1 VIGVAAN
8 STDLQMAGE
17 FFELFKTPWERA
29 VPKRKYT
36 VVLSTDGRLE
46 NLEADIFLVYGS
58 GETSVDRAA
67 GMALDA
73 LNGPV
78 AIEFKESTFP
88 VYGRLA
94 AFDTP
99 IGAQTVRS
107 GGKAMDYRLRVGT
120 RAVWRV
126 GYDLFEEIRHLLTK
140 GQPPPQASTPALE
153 LHIAL
158 LRHLLLESGVSFV
171 EIPPRPDGYDFI
183 CCLTHDVDF
192 FGIRRHKFDRTL
204 AGFVARASFMTLVD
218 LVRGRR
224 ALGQAARNWM
234 ALLSLPLVFL
244 KLAPD
249 FWRPFDD
256 YARVEEGS
264 RSTFFLVPFKDRPG
278 MSPDGTVDPARAV
291 SYEVSEIRE
300 EMSKAA
306 TRGSELA
313 VHGIDAWR
321 DSEAGRAEM
330 MQVTSITGRKAAGVR
345 MHWLY
350 LAADSP
356 RRLEAAG
363 FDYDS
368 TWGYNDA
375 VGYRAGTSQVFRLP
389 ESAGLMEL
397 PLSIMDSALFY
408 PSRMNRSPAD
418 ALRDCGQVV
427 ANARRFGGTVVIN
440 WHDRSL
446 APERLWDRFYQKL
459 LDEVGRDDRAWF
471 TTAGEAVDWFRWR
484 RSIRFSRDT
493 PSNAVTIT
501 ASAPCT
507 TAPAAVVRI
516 HRPAGAAGSAAET
529 HRLDGHAPMT
539 VEL

>member
-1 VIGVAAN
+1 
-8 STDLQMAGE
+8 MAEE
-17 FFELFKTPWERA
+17 FFELFKTPWEPA
-29 VPKRKYT
+29 VPEKKYA
-36 VVLSTDGRLE
+36 VVLSTNGNIE

-58 GETSVDRAA
+58 GEAAVDRATGTA
-67 GMALDA
+67 VGQV
-73 LNGPV
+73 NGPV
-78 AIEFKESTFP
+78 DVEWGQSTFP

-94 AFDTP
+94 AFDAG
-99 IGAQTVRS
+99 IGAATVKS
-107 GGKAMDYRLRVGT
+107 GRKALDYRRPVGT
-120 RAVWRV
+120 RCVWRI
-126 GYDLFEEIRHLLTK
+126 GYDLFQETRHLLTN
-140 GQPPPQASTPALE
+140 GQPAQQASMPTLE

-158 LRHLLLESGVSFV
+158 LRHLLLEAKVPFV

-204 AGFVARASFMTLVD
+204 GGFVARASLKTLSD
-218 LVRGRR
+218 AVRGR
-224 ALGQAARNWM
+224 LPLEQAARNWM

-256 YARVEEGS
+256 YARVEKGS
-264 RSTFFLVPFKDRPG
+264 QSTFFLVPFKGRAG
-278 MSPDGTVDPARAV
+278 TAPDGTVDAARAV
-291 SYEVSEIRE
+291 SYEVSEIRAE
-300 EMSKAA
+300 IIKAA
-306 TRGSELA
+306 MRGSELA

-321 DSEAGRAEM
+321 DADAGLAEM
-330 MQVTSITGRKAAGVR
+330 NELTSITGRKTAGVR

-350 LAADSP
+350 LTTDSP
-356 RRLEAAG
+356 RQLEAAG
-363 FDYDS
+363 FEYDS

-408 PSRMNRSPAD
+408 PSRMNRSQTD
-418 ALRDCGQVV
+418 AKNDCDQVV

-446 APERLWDRFYQKL
+446 APERLWDRFYHHL
-459 LDEVGRDDRAWF
+459 LEQVGQGDRTWF
-471 TTAGEAVDWFRWR
+471 AKAGQAVDWFRWR
-484 RSIRFSRDT
+484 RSFRFSEDT
-493 PSNAVTIT
+493 PSNTVTIT

-507 TAPAAVVRI
+507 TAPAAVIHV
-516 HRPAGAAGSAAET
+516 HRPAGAVSAAAEE
-529 HRLDGHAPMT
+529 HRLDGHSPMT
-539 VEL
+539 VAL